1 MKYSVC
7 IFDFDL
13 TLADSKPPI
22 LECFKFALNTH
33 GVSVPDDQTIVK
45 TIGLTIEDAFEQFL
59 GCKDDELI
67 DKLSVTYRSK
77 ADEIMTPMTRFY
89 DDALGVLQLLKNSG
103 IKIGV
108 VSTKRAY
115 RIKEA
120 FEREGNLLVLDKI
133 TGIEDVSACKPDP
146 EGLIRTIEYFNRD
159 KSEVLYIG
167 DSYIDAMTAQNAG
180 VDFCAV
186 LTGTTDNSEFEKYP
200 RVAVCENLT
209 EMLRTVF

>member
-13 TLADSKPPI
+13 TLADSKPAI
-22 LECFKFALNTH
+22 LECFKFALKTH
-33 GVSVPDDQTIVK
+33 GVKVPDDHTIAK
-45 TIGLTIEDAFEQFL
+45 TIGLTIEDAFELFL
-59 GCKDDELI
+59 GHRDEELI
-67 DKLSVTYRSK
+67 DKLAITYRAK
-77 ADEIMTPMTRFY
+77 ADEIMTPMTSFY

-108 VSTKRAY
+108 VSTKRSY
-115 RIKEA
+115 RIRQS
-120 FEREGNLLVLDKI
+120 FERENNLSVVDRI

-146 EGLIRTIEYFNRD
+146 EGLNRTIEYFNRN

-167 DSYIDAMTAQNAG
+167 DSYIDALTAKNAS

-186 LTGTTDNSEFEKYP
+186 LTGTTGKSEFEKYP
-200 RVAVCENLT
+200 CVAVCTSLT
-209 EMLRTVF
+209 DMLKTIF